1 MGVAR
6 DITERKQAE
15 ATILD
20 LNTSLEKKVEQR
32 TEELRK
38 SNLDLSDAV
47 KNLQKTMMELKGT
60 QDQLLQTEKLA
71 VLGQLAAGMTHELNT
86 PLGAIVSS
94 NRGILDTLRNEISE
108 IPEILTKLNEDDYK
122 KFKIILKESL
132 KDAEKSENLPSRAIK
147 KELAQTLKAAGF
159 EDFDDLSTSLIDIG
173 VHKIGESLIDLVR
186 TDKRKEIISVV
197 RRCCHE

>member
-1 MGVAR
+1 MCVAR

-132 KDAEKSENLPSRAIK
+132 KDAYKIVDPEFAMNSPSK
-147 KELAQTLKAAGF
+147 WG
-159 EDFDDLSTSLIDIG
+159 
-173 VHKIGESLIDLVR
+173 
-186 TDKRKEIISVV
+186 
-197 RRCCHE
+197 